1 MRDRGYLI
9 LLALGVAFLIVVNLP
24 ATVAHP
30 LRAMVREGLAPY
42 QAWAARALNHADR
55 VVESV
60 GDFDRLR
67 SECDRLRLENESLRT
82 RVRNGASL
90 ERRNVELSRLLGRAR
105 ETPGHAVACEVIA
118 RDDGGGWWQSARL
131 DGGVSSGLG
140 NGQAV
145 ITADGLVGRTRDV
158 SDGACDVLL
167 LSDRSSRVA
176 VRFVRSGAPGI
187 LTGGGLSPAGE
198 PSLGVLAPL
207 PPLTIEYAERGAD
220 LRTND
225 LVVTSGL
232 GGVFPPDLPV
242 GTVRRIEFG
251 PSRLYR
257 RVELTPCADLTRL
270 RYVLVLP
277 PYNAARA
284 AAAEPPREDAEP

>member
-1 MRDRGYLI
+1 MRERGYLI

-24 ATVAHP
+24 ATVAQP
-30 LRAMVREGLAPY
+30 LRAVVREGLAPY
-42 QAWAARALNHADR
+42 QAWAARALNRADH

-60 GDFDRLR
+60 SDFDRLR
-67 SECDRLRLENESLRT
+67 AERDRLRQENEVLRT

-105 ETPGHAVACEVIA
+105 ELPGDAVACEVIA
-118 RDDGGGWWQSARL
+118 RDDGGGWWQAARL
-131 DGGVSSGLG
+131 DGGASSGLAG
-140 NGQAV
+140 GQAV

-176 VRFVRSGAPGI
+176 VRFVRSGVPGI

-198 PSLGVLAPL
+198 PSLGVLAPM
-207 PPLTIEYAERGAD
+207 PPLTVEYADRSAD

-232 GGVFPPDLPV
+232 GGVFPADLPV
-242 GTVRRIEFG
+242 GTVRSIELA

-257 RVELTPCADLTRL
+257 RVDLAPCADLARL

-277 PYNAARA
+277 RRHPSRA
-284 AAAEPPREDAEP
+284 PAAETPPEDAAP

>member
-1 MRDRGYLI
+1 MRERGYLI
-9 LLALGVAFLIVVNLP
+9 ILALGVAFLIVVNLP
-24 ATVAHP
+24 ATVTLP
-30 LRAMVREGLAPY
+30 LRAVIREGLAPY
-42 QAWAARALNHADR
+42 QAWAARVLNRADR

-60 GDFDRLR
+60 GDADRLR
-67 SECDRLRLENESLRT
+67 SECERLRRENESLRT

-90 ERRNVELSRLLGRAR
+90 ERRNLELGRLLGRAR
-105 ETPGHAVACEVIA
+105 ELPGNAVACEVIA
-118 RDDGGGWWQSARL
+118 RDDGGGWWQAVRI
-131 DGGVSSGLG
+131 DGGASSGLSG
-140 NGQAV
+140 GQAV
-145 ITADGLVGRTRDV
+145 VTADGLVGRTRDV

-176 VRFVRSGAPGI
+176 VRFVRSGVPGI

-198 PSLGVLAPL
+198 ASLGVLAPL
-207 PPLTIEYAERGAD
+207 PPLTVEYADRSAD

-242 GTVRRIEFG
+242 GTVRRIELA

-257 RVELTPCADLTRL
+257 RVELAPCADLTRL

-277 PYNAARA
+277 RRSAARLPAGETPPEEA
-284 AAAEPPREDAEP
+284 AP